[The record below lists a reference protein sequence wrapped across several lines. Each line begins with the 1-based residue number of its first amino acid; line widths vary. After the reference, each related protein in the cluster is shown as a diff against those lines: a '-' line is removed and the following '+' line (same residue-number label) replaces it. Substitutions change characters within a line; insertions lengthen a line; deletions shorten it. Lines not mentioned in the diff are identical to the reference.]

1 MEKKW
6 QEMYKSKLM
15 SAEEAAKFIKDGMLV
30 ASGAINTQAAELS
43 SAIGHRMAS
52 GDLKNVRFLCSL
64 SARPTS
70 MHNPELL
77 EKMIANGNMIDAMYA
92 GPFESYFLEQGYYSY
107 VPHRL
112 FDGPMMTARVGLDA
126 AVMVVSPMDRHGYVS
141 TGVNPDYV
149 YGFIR
154 RNPGCVIL
162 AEINQHMP
170 RAYGNNHFHIS
181 ELAAVVENDQ
191 PLVELPSFPLTEKDE
206 KIGQFIAER
215 VPDGA
220 CLQLGIGN
228 IPNAVAKYLTDK
240 KELGIHSEMLCDSM
254 VDLYEAGVITGSRKK
269 LMPRKWV
276 ASFAFGTNRLY
287 DFIADNPLV
296 EMHDS
301 EFVNDPYNIGLND
314 NVVSINST
322 LEVDLTGQCASDA
335 IGNRQYSG
343 AGGQMDFM
351 EGAWRSKGGQAF
363 LAMYSTFETKDGELR
378 SRIVPSLQANAMV
391 TTTRNDVQYI
401 VTEYGVAWL
410 KGFNLKQRAEALI
423 KVAHP
428 DFRDWLEF
436 EARKLHYLR

>member
-1 MEKKW
+1 MFTV
-6 QEMYKSKLM
+6 L
-15 SAEEAAKFIKDGMLV
+15 
-30 ASGAINTQAAELS
+30 
-43 SAIGHRMAS
+43 
-52 GDLKNVRFLCSL
+52 
-64 SARPTS
+64 
-70 MHNPELL
+70 
-77 EKMIANGNMIDAMYA
+77 YA
-92 GPFESYFLEQGYYSY
+92 
-107 VPHRL
+107 VTR
-112 FDGPMMTARVGLDA
+112 
-126 AVMVVSPMDRHGYVS
+126 
-141 TGVNPDYV
+141 
-149 YGFIR
+149 
-154 RNPGCVIL
+154 CVIL

>member
-1 MEKKW
+1 
-6 QEMYKSKLM
+6 
-15 SAEEAAKFIKDGMLV
+15 
-30 ASGAINTQAAELS
+30 
-43 SAIGHRMAS
+43 
-52 GDLKNVRFLCSL
+52 
-64 SARPTS
+64 
-70 MHNPELL
+70 
-77 EKMIANGNMIDAMYA
+77 
-92 GPFESYFLEQGYYSY
+92 
-107 VPHRL
+107 
-112 FDGPMMTARVGLDA
+112 
-126 AVMVVSPMDRHGYVS
+126 
-141 TGVNPDYV
+141 
-149 YGFIR
+149 
-154 RNPGCVIL
+154 
-162 AEINQHMP
+162 
-170 RAYGNNHFHIS
+170 
-181 ELAAVVENDQ
+181 
-191 PLVELPSFPLTEKDE
+191 
-206 KIGQFIAER
+206 
-215 VPDGA
+215 
-220 CLQLGIGN
+220 
-228 IPNAVAKYLTDK
+228 
-240 KELGIHSEMLCDSM
+240 MLCDSM